1 MEHDSKL
8 CLSCARAK
16 LAGLPV
22 RACGS
27 CVLLNT
33 DPMAQVRANAARPSP
48 LARYDFSLAPSA
60 SSITSAASFG
70 GKRTSHFGSGRG
82 E

>member
-33 DPMAQVRANAARPSP
+33 DPMAQVRANAARPSRI
-48 LARYDFSLAPSA
+48 ARYSFTTLALGLA
-60 SSITSAASFG
+60 GAGAFVG
-70 GKRTSHFGSGRG
+70 GKRTNGAGWGRG